1 MSGSEPVEG
10 EGSPPIDGRGRPPSE
25 VGARPPSEGGPA
37 DGEIPTPARALIDN
51 RRYAWMVGG
60 LAAVLVIGFLVYA
73 LTSHRAGSG
82 TPGVAAGQPLRY
94 FAAPLAASTLNGDAN
109 LNPPCT
115 LARHD
120 PRALNVCLLA
130 RRGPLVLDFFVPGSR
145 ACEREVDTMQA
156 LAREPGTRDAGYAA
170 VAVNTGHA
178 AAAKVVRR
186 HHWTIPVAY
195 DADGGVGGLYGVTAC
210 PLLELAYR
218 GGTVAQRLIG
228 EHWQS
233 GEALAGR
240 VQALLRR

>member
-10 EGSPPIDGRGRPPSE
+10 GGPPPIEAGRRPP
-25 VGARPPSEGGPA
+25 GEGGPA
-37 DGEIPTPARALIDN
+37 DAEIPTPARALIDN
-51 RRYAWMVGG
+51 RRYAWMVGV
-60 LAAVLVIGFLVYA
+60 LAAVLVVGFLIYA
-73 LTSHRAGSG
+73 LTSHNSGSG
-82 TPGVAAGQPLRY
+82 TPGVPAGQPLRY

-130 RRGPLVLDFFVPGSR
+130 KRGPLVLDFFVPGSR
-145 ACEREVDTMQA
+145 ACERVVSTMQA
-156 LAREPGTRDAGYAA
+156 LASEPGTKGAGYAA
-170 VAVNTGHA
+170 VAVNTSHA
-178 AAAKVVRR
+178 AAAKVVRK
-186 HHWTIPVAY
+186 HGWTIPVAY

-210 PLLELAYR
+210 PLLELTYR

-233 GEALAGR
+233 GAALAGQ